1 MGYSVRGHKESDKT
15 EQLTLSLLYF
25 CFSVG
30 GAIAQVFGIS
40 T

>member
-1 MGYSVRGHKESDKT
+1 MGYSAWSHKESDKT
-15 EQLTLSLLYF
+15 ERLTRSLFYF